1 MQNWVT
7 NVLSVSGFS
16 SDDEVFYFLKRTVI
30 GSDKGKKGDDF
41 SFEPLIEFPE
51 LTDGSKHKKGY
62 LDVQYLN
69 LNLICKDDTIRLV
82 YRFLTSWNF
91 FSLNWQIIVEDFAHL
106 QFLHL
111 ALDSNE
117 DKTTLCG
124 YKEGR
129 LLFEKVL
136 ERGIAEMYLADI
148 ERLPDSQ
155 YVAPLNYLQLS
166 TLKKEQFMTML
177 QYMRA
182 GVDAN
187 TARKLING

>member
-1 MQNWVT
+1 MHNWVT

-16 SDDEVFYFLKRTVI
+16 SDDEVFVFLKRTVI
-30 GSDKGKKGDDF
+30 GSDKGKKGDDI

-51 LTDGSKHKKGY
+51 LTDGSRSKKGY

-69 LNLICKDDTIRLV
+69 LNLICKGDSIRLV

-91 FSLNWQIIVEDFAHL
+91 FSLNWQIIVEDFSHL

-111 ALDSNE
+111 ALDPDQ
-117 DKTTLCG
+117 DKTVLCG

-129 LLFEKVL
+129 LLFEKSL

-148 ERLPDSQ
+148 ERLPDSKF
-155 YVAPLNYLQLS
+155 VAPLNYAQLA
-166 TLKKEQFMTML
+166 TLKKEQFMTLL

-182 GVDAN
+182 GVDVE
-187 TARKLING
+187 TARKLINE